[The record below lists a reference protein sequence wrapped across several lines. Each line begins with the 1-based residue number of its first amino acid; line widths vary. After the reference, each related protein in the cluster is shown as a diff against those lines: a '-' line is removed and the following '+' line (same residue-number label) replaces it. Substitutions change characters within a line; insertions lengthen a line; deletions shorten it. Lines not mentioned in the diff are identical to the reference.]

1 MAKTIC
7 IYTDASCKDTS
18 MFPQGYKRTTKVGI
32 IVSDSHIIDIYY
44 NKKERFINSHLAEQQ
59 AITESVDY
67 VRKKYHTNNIIVYT
81 DAFCHT
87 TTSKSIK
94 KLIKN
99 GFKINY
105 VKGHCPNRG
114 GFKYKFNCLADWIS
128 RNGIKRNWRNYYYR
142 HLLGW
147 KTFSF

>member
-1 MAKTIC
+1 MKTFH
-7 IYTDASCKDTS
+7 IYTDASSKDTS
-18 MFPQGYKRTTKVGI
+18 MYKDGVKRTTKVGI
-32 IVSDSHIIDIYY
+32 IVVNSNIVDIYY
-44 NKKERFINSHLAEQQ
+44 NKKEKFINSHLAEQQ

-67 VRKKYHTNNIIVYT
+67 VRKKYNSNNIIVYT
-81 DAFCHT
+81 DAFCHI

-105 VKGHCPNRG
+105 VKGHCPNRD

-128 RNGIKRNWRNYYYR
+128 RNGINTWKDYYYR
-142 HLLGW
+142 HLL
-147 KTFSF
+147 K